1 MALWDLEYEE
11 KVDKLKTRVL
21 KYVIYKKRSC
31 YEVREK
37 FKDEDQD
44 ILEEVISRL
53 TELGYIDDLNY
64 VERSINE
71 FFAIKNMSLKEVTY
85 KLISKGINKNIIDD
99 YIYNHKDE
107 LLDYEIK
114 SAKNII
120 IKKQNQMEPEDIKNY
135 LFKKGYMSETIK
147 LAFEDF

>member
-11 KVDKLKTRVL
+11 KVDKLKSRVL
-21 KYVIYKKRSC
+21 KYVMYKKRS
-31 YEVREK
+31 EHEIREK
-37 FKDEDQD
+37 FQDEDRD
-44 ILEEVISRL
+44 ILDDVIARL

-71 FFAIKNMSLKEVTY
+71 FKAIKNMSLKEISF
-85 KLISKGINKNIIDD
+85 KLMSKGINKNIIDN
-99 YIYNHKDE
+99 YIYNHKEE

-120 IKKQNQMEPEDIKNY
+120 IKKQNQMEPEDIKTY
-135 LFKKGYMSETIK
+135 LFKKGYMSESIK
-147 LAFEDF
+147 LAFEEF

>member
-1 MALWDLEYEE
+1 MALWDLQYEE

-21 KYVIYKKRSC
+21 KYVVYKKRSC

-71 FFAIKNMSLKEVTY
+71 FFAIKNMSLKEITY

>member
-11 KVDKLKTRVL
+11 KVDKLKSRVL
-21 KYVIYKKRSC
+21 KYVMYKKRS
-31 YEVREK
+31 EHEIREK
-37 FKDEDQD
+37 FQDEDRD
-44 ILEEVISRL
+44 ILDDVIVRL

-71 FFAIKNMSLKEVTY
+71 FKAIKNMSLKEISF
-85 KLISKGINKNIIDD
+85 KLMSKGINKNIIDN
-99 YIYNHKDE
+99 YIYNHREE

-120 IKKQNQMEPEDIKNY
+120 IKKQNQMEPEDIKTY
-135 LFKKGYMSETIK
+135 LFKKGYMSESIK
-147 LAFEDF
+147 LAFEEF

>member
-21 KYVIYKKRSC
+21 KYVVYKKRSC
-31 YEVREK
+31 SEVKEK

-53 TELGYIDDLNY
+53 TELGYIDDSNY
-64 VERSINE
+64 VERSVQE
-71 FFAIKNMSLKEVTY
+71 FLALKNMSLKEISY
-85 KLISKGINKNIIDD
+85 KLLSKGISKNIIDD
-99 YIYNHKDE
+99 YIYNHREE
-107 LLDYEIK
+107 LLDFEIK

-120 IKKQNQMEPEDIKNY
+120 IKKQTQMEEEDIKNY
-135 LFKKGYMSETIK
+135 LFKKGYMSESIK
-147 LAFEDF
+147 LAFEDI